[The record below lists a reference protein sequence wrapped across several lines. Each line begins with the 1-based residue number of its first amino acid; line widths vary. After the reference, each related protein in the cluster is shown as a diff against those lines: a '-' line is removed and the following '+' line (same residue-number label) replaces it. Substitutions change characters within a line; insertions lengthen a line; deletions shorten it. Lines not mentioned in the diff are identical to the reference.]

1 MWTMENDLLQ
11 GDVQVMI
18 LLIILK
24 EFIIVLIL
32 KEFIRVQRE
41 KPIWSPI
48 IND

>member
-1 MWTMENDLLQ
+1 MENDLLQ